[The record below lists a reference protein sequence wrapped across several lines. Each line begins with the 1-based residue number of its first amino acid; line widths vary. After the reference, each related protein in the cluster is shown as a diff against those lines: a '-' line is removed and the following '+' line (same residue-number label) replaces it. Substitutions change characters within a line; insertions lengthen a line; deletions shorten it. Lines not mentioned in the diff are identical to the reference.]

1 MISLTV
7 DISTLASNILN
18 LQIMTKKNLLVPIA
32 IFLALISTV
41 NAQQDAQYTQ
51 YMFNTMSVN
60 PAYAG
65 SRGQFSA
72 AALYRSQWVGLDGA
86 PETFTLNL
94 HSPIRNSR
102 LGYGVSVIQDNIG
115 DGVVSETYFDAIV
128 SYTID
133 VSLEGKLSFGLKA
146 GGNLLNLDFN
156 GLRNFDLEPVSIDNI
171 ENRFS
176 PNIGLGLYYHTNKFY
191 AGLSAPN
198 ILETE
203 HFDNARTDANSAQF
217 LSKERINFYFIT
229 GYVFDLNGNL
239 KFKPALLTKV
249 VGGAPLQLDM
259 SASFLFNDKFSFGA
273 AYRWDAALSGLVGF
287 QITDQLMLGLA
298 YDRETTALGGSQ
310 FNDGSFE
317 VFLRFELVKS
327 FQKLVSPRF
336 F

>member
-1 MISLTV
+1 M
-7 DISTLASNILN
+7 
-18 LQIMTKKNLLVPIA
+18 KKIIFLVPL
-32 IFLALISTV
+32 IFASIFIQSG

-65 SRGQFSA
+65 SRGQLSI
-72 AALYRSQWVGLDGA
+72 AALYRSQWVGLEGS
-86 PETFTLNL
+86 PTSQTLNI

-102 LGYGVSVIQDNIG
+102 LGYGVSIVNDEIG
-115 DGVVSETYFDAIV
+115 DGTVQETYLDGVI

-133 VSLEGKLSFGLKA
+133 VSQSGKLSFGLKA

-156 GLRNFDLEPVSIDNI
+156 KLRNFDDEPVSGDNI

-176 PNIGLGLYYHTNKFY
+176 PNFGLGVYYHTDKFY
-191 AGLSAPN
+191 LGLSAPN
-198 ILETE
+198 LLETN
-203 HFDNARTDANSAQF
+203 HFDNSNRDSNSVTF
-217 LSKERINFYFIT
+217 LSKERINFYAIT
-229 GYVFDLNGNL
+229 GYVFELSNDF

-249 VGGAPLQLDM
+249 VGGAPLQVDV
-259 SASFLFNDKFSFGA
+259 SANFMVNDKFTFGA
-273 AYRWDAALSGLVGF
+273 AYRWDAAVSALAGF
-287 QITDQLMLGLA
+287 QISDQFMIGLA
-298 YDRETTALGGSQ
+298 YDKETTALGSTR

-317 VFLRFELVKS
+317 VFLRYELVKS

>member
-1 MISLTV
+1 MIIKKSF
-7 DISTLASNILN
+7 LAPL
-18 LQIMTKKNLLVPIA
+18 LLVF
-32 IFLALISTV
+32 IFLESV

-65 SRGQFSA
+65 SRGQLSI

-86 PETFTLNL
+86 PKSQTLNL
-94 HSPIRNSR
+94 HSPIRNSQ
-102 LGYGVSVIQDNIG
+102 LGYGISIVNDEIG
-115 DGVVSETYFDAIV
+115 DGVVQETYFDAV
-128 SYTID
+128 LSYTID

-146 GGNLLNLDFN
+146 GGNLLNLDFQ
-156 GLRNFDLEPVSIDNI
+156 GLRNFDVEPVSADNI

-176 PNIGLGLYYHTNKFY
+176 PNVGVGIYYHTNSFY

-198 ILETE
+198 LLQTD
-203 HFDNARTDANSAQF
+203 HFDNTQRDANSVQF
-217 LSKERINFYFIT
+217 LSKERINFYLIT
-229 GYVFDLNGNL
+229 GYVFDIGGNT

-249 VGGAPLQLDM
+249 VGGAPLQVDF
-259 SASFLFNDKFSFGA
+259 SGSFLFNDKFSIGA
-273 AYRWDAALSGLVGF
+273 AYRWDAAVSAMFGF
-287 QITDQLMLGLA
+287 QISEQLMLGLA
-298 YDRETTALGGSQ
+298 YDRETTDLGGTQ

-327 FQKLVSPRF
+327 FKQLVSPRF

>member
-1 MISLTV
+1 MNIRNKFTIV
-7 DISTLASNILN
+7 TLLSFVFIGL
-18 LQIMTKKNLLVPIA
+18 
-32 IFLALISTV
+32 V

-65 SRGQFSA
+65 SRGQLSI
-72 AALYRSQWVGLDGA
+72 AALYRAQWVGLDGA
-86 PETFTLNL
+86 PTSQTLNL
-94 HSPIRNSR
+94 HSPIRNSK
-102 LGYGVSVIQDNIG
+102 LGYGVSIVNDEIG
-115 DGVVSETYFDAIV
+115 DGVVQETYFDGII

-133 VSLEGKLSFGLKA
+133 VSREGKLSFGLKA

-156 GLRNFDLEPVSIDNI
+156 KLRNFDAEPVNSDNI

-176 PNIGLGLYYHTNKFY
+176 PNVGLGLYYHSNKFY

-198 ILETE
+198 LLQTE
-203 HFDNARTDANSAQF
+203 HFDNSQRDANTVQF
-217 LSKERINFYFIT
+217 LSKERINFYLIT

-239 KFKPALLTKV
+239 KFKPALLTKM
-249 VGGAPLQLDM
+249 VGGAPLQVDF
-259 SASFLFNDKFSFGA
+259 SANFMFNERFTFGA
-273 AYRWDAALSGLVGF
+273 AYRWDAALSAMAGF
-287 QITDQLMLGLA
+287 QISDQFMLGLA
-298 YDRETTALGGSQ
+298 YDKETTDLGGTQ

-327 FQKLVSPRF
+327 FQRLVSPRF

>member
-1 MISLTV
+1 MMIY
-7 DISTLASNILN
+7 
-18 LQIMTKKNLLVPIA
+18 KKLIAPLVVLLVSIA
-32 IFLALISTV
+32 TLS
-41 NAQQDAQYTQ
+41 AQQDAQYTQ
-51 YMFNTMSVN
+51 YMYNTMSVN

-72 AALYRSQWVGLDGA
+72 AGLYRSQWVGLDGS

-102 LGYGVSVIQDNIG
+102 LGYGLSIVKDNIG
-115 DGVVSETYFDAIV
+115 EGVVSETYLDAVI

-133 VSLEGKLSFGLKA
+133 VSLDGKLSFGLKA
-146 GGNLLNLDFN
+146 GGNILNLDFN
-156 GLRNFDLEPVSIDNI
+156 GLRNFDLEPVNTDNI

-176 PNIGLGLYYHTNKFY
+176 PNVGIGVYYHTNKFY

-198 ILETE
+198 LLQTE
-203 HFDNARTDANSAQF
+203 YFDNSQTDANSVQF
-217 LSKERINFYFIT
+217 LSKERINFYLIT
-229 GYVFDLNGNL
+229 GYVFDLSGNL

-249 VGGAPLQLDM
+249 VGGAPLQIDA

-273 AYRWDAALSGLVGF
+273 AYRWDAAVSALVGF

-298 YDRETTALGGSQ
+298 YDRETTALGGTQ

-317 VFLRFELVKS
+317 VFLRYELVKS
-327 FQKLVSPRF
+327 FRKLVSPRF

>member
-1 MISLTV
+1 MNIRNKFSVFLIFLFVGLLTV
-7 DISTLASNILN
+7 S
-18 LQIMTKKNLLVPIA
+18 
-32 IFLALISTV
+32 
-41 NAQQDAQYTQ
+41 AQQDAQYTQ

-65 SRGQFSA
+65 SRGQLSI

-86 PETFTLNL
+86 PTSQTLNL
-94 HSPIRNSR
+94 HSPIRNSK
-102 LGYGVSVIQDNIG
+102 LGYGISIVNDEIG
-115 DGVVSETYFDAIV
+115 DGTVQETYFDGVI

-133 VSLEGKLSFGLKA
+133 VSAEGKLSFGLKA

-156 GLRNFDLEPVSIDNI
+156 QLRNFDSEPVNSDNI

-176 PNIGLGLYYHTNKFY
+176 PNFGLGLYYHSDKFY

-198 ILETE
+198 LLQTE
-203 HFDNARTDANSAQF
+203 HFDNSQRDANSVQF

-249 VGGAPLQLDM
+249 VGGAPLQVDF
-259 SASFLFNDKFSFGA
+259 SANFMFNEKFTFGA
-273 AYRWDAALSGLVGF
+273 AYRWDAAVSAMAGF
-287 QITDQLMLGLA
+287 QISDQFMLGLA
-298 YDRETTALGGSQ
+298 YDRETTELGGTQ

-327 FQKLVSPRF
+327 FQRLVSPRF